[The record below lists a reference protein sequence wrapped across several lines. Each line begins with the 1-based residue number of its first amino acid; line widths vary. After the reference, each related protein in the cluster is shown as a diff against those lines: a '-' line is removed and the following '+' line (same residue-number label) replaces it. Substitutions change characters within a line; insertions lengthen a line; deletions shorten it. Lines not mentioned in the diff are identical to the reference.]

1 MEQCTCPGPRLRAAR
16 ALELTKTGAEVRVYL
31 ALESFAD
38 SNGTCFPSQQA
49 IAERA
54 GLTLRP
60 VKAALV
66 ALRASG
72 LVTSVQRHRNG
83 GIVGCTYTLTTYA
96 PSAGA
101 TETAEHVEDASQEP
115 HENPALVAVARGRGR
130 RLEEPTAVRRPVE
143 VLRPGTPAVVWPH
156 AGPAPTERQEEDPG
170 ELDVRRRLARM
181 SLPVQE
187 DELLPILRGLGAG
200 NALRG
205 FRAAEET
212 LSVALDG
219 ARSPRAVLL
228 HRLGQVTPYRLP
240 APRREWC
247 GSCDHGFVEDGYGRM
262 RRCHC
267 HPRYAGAAVP
277 VAQQVI
283 PRQAPNASAGAAIV
297 RELLLGKEPDDCLR

>member
-38 SNGTCFPSQQA
+38 SNGTCWPSQHA

-115 HENPALVAVARGRGR
+115 HENPALV
-130 RLEEPTAVRRPVE
+130 EEPTAVRRPVE
-143 VLRPGTPAVVWPH
+143 VLRPGPPAVVWPH
-156 AGPAPTERQEEDPG
+156 AGPAPTERQEEDPD

-212 LSVALDG
+212 LSGALDG

-228 HRLGQVTPYRLP
+228 HRLGEVTPCRLP
-240 APRREWC
+240 VPRREWC

-267 HPRYAGAAVP
+267 HPRYAGTIP

-283 PRQAPNASAGAAIV
+283 PEQAPAPSAGAARI
-297 RELLLGKEPDDCLR
+297 RDLLRGQCAATVAA